1 MAPFAPHPV
10 RATLL
15 AAALVWL
22 SPRAVRAEE
31 AIRYKYQDYREA
43 AGRIAVQVHGAT
55 VEKDLGTDTRLKVEG
70 VVDAIAGA
78 TPTGEPAP
86 TGSDQVPLAQ
96 LTERRRAWNAT
107 VARQFSVGALTLG
120 AGRSLES
127 DYDSVGWSINGL
139 ADFNQ
144 KNTTLLAGLAGTAD
158 EVRVFFQRPWAD
170 KRTRDAILGVTQ
182 LLDPRTSVTLNL
194 SWGRQR
200 GYLADPYKLVARTV
214 EIFPGLSLPLTFAE
228 NRPDVRDKRLAL
240 AALNRAFPELRGAL
254 EASYRHQRD
263 SYGVRAH
270 TVDLAWF
277 QQLGDRVLFRPGYRF
292 HDQSAA
298 RFYRY
303 RFDGTS
309 VLPTEG
315 PPRPQGPFYSS
326 DYRLS
331 SLQTHTYG
339 FKVIWDVTTALQ
351 LDAAYERYSMHGRDG
366 ATPKSAYCR
375 ADILTVGARYS
386 W

>member
-1 MAPFAPHPV
+1 M
-10 RATLL
+10 
-15 AAALVWL
+15 
-22 SPRAVRAEE
+22 
-31 AIRYKYQDYREA
+31 
-43 AGRIAVQVHGAT
+43 
-55 VEKDLGTDTRLKVEG
+55 
-70 VVDAIAGA
+70 
-78 TPTGEPAP
+78 
-86 TGSDQVPLAQ
+86 
-96 LTERRRAWNAT
+96 
-107 VARQFSVGALTLG
+107 
-120 AGRSLES
+120 
-127 DYDSVGWSINGL
+127 
-139 ADFNQ
+139 
-144 KNTTLLAGLAGTAD
+144 
-158 EVRVFFQRPWAD
+158 
-170 KRTRDAILGVTQ
+170 
-182 LLDPRTSVTLNL
+182 
-194 SWGRQR
+194 
-200 GYLADPYKLVARTV
+200 
-214 EIFPGLSLPLTFAE
+214 EIVPGLSLPLTFAE

-240 AALNRAFPELRGAL
+240 AALNRAFPELRGSA
-254 EASYRHQRD
+254 EASYRHHRD

-331 SLQTHTYG
+331 ALQTHTYG
-339 FKVIWDVTTALQ
+339 FKVIWDVTSAVQ

-366 ATPKSAYCR
+366 VTPKSAYCR
-375 ADILTVGARYS
+375 ADILTVGARYG